1 MNHLFVLLT
10 ALLISMAI
18 IPLMIRLAPVLGM
31 IDQPDPRKVHVAPIP
46 RVGGIG
52 IVLGALISILL
63 WVPVSTA
70 IAFFIFGSAVLLI
83 FGTWDDCRELG
94 HYVKFIG
101 QFIAVI
107 GLVYFGDVWV
117 SLVPF
122 LDQPLPAYIG
132 KPFTVVAIVGMINA
146 INHSDGLD
154 GLAGG
159 ESMLSLGCI
168 AYLAHV
174 ADGTAVMMGA
184 LAVMGGVF
192 GFLRFNTH
200 PARVFMGDS
209 GSQFL
214 GFSLGTLTVMLTQQ
228 VNTGLSM
235 ALPALILGLPI
246 VDILAVFAQRA
257 YQGLNWFKATKNHIH
272 HRLLE
277 LGFDHY
283 QSVVIIYSIQ
293 AFFVLSALAMQYE
306 ADAVLLSLYLGVCA
320 LVFVLLVLCERTG
333 WRANQHG
340 SESRLS
346 MVVQSLKEHPIF
358 SKAPILFIKLSVPA
372 YFIIGS
378 LWVGNVPRDFGLT
391 AAVIAA
397 ILLVAM
403 IFDRIQSNA
412 YLVRIAIYGTG
423 AFLVYLVHKYALQ
436 MPEDFSEL
444 RWTYYV
450 TLALAVAIVVRYVRD
465 IEFRSTPM
473 DYLLVFLVIAS
484 GLFMRGASAESA
496 LGEVVIKGVIL
507 FYACEIIINHG
518 NRFWNRMLGVSVM
531 AAAGILGTKG
541 LLPHFW

>member
-1 MNHLFVLLT
+1 MNYLFVLLT
-10 ALLISMAI
+10 ALLVSMAI

-31 IDQPDPRKVHVAPIP
+31 IDQPDPRKVHAAPIP

-70 IAFFIFGSAVLLI
+70 IAYFIFGSAVLLI

-168 AYLAHV
+168 AYLAYV
-174 ADGTAVMMGA
+174 ADGFALMMVA
-184 LAVMGGVF
+184 LAVMGGAF

-214 GFSLGTLTVMLTQQ
+214 GFSLGTLAVMLTQQ
-228 VNTGLSM
+228 VNTNLSM
-235 ALPALILGLPI
+235 ALPVLILGLPI

-283 QSVVIIYSIQ
+283 QSVVVIYSIQ
-293 AFFVLSALAMQYE
+293 AFFVLSALSLQYE
-306 ADAVLLSLYLGVCA
+306 ADAILLSLYLGVCT
-320 LVFVLLVLCERTG
+320 LVFALLILGERTG
-333 WRANQHG
+333 WRANRHG
-340 SESRLS
+340 EKSRLS
-346 MVVQSLKEHPIF
+346 RIIHSLKVHPLF
-358 SKAPILFIKLSVPA
+358 SKGPILFIKLSVPA
-372 YFIIGS
+372 YFIVGS
-378 LWVGNVPRDFGLT
+378 LWVADVPRDFGLT
-391 AAVIAA
+391 AAAIAV

-412 YLVRIAIYGTG
+412 YLVRIAIYGTAG
-423 AFLVYLVHKYALQ
+423 FLVYLIHKYALQ
-436 MPEDFSEL
+436 SPDDFSEL
-444 RWTYYV
+444 RWAYFIV
-450 TLALAVAIVVRYVRD
+450 LGLAIAIAVRYVRD

-473 DYLLVFLVIAS
+473 DYLVVFLVVAS
-484 GLFMRGASAESA
+484 GLFMQGVSTESA

-507 FYACEIIINHG
+507 FYACEIIINRG
-518 NRFWNRMLGVSVM
+518 NKFWNRVLDISVM
-531 AAAGILGTKG
+531 AAAGILGSKG
-541 LLPHFW
+541 LLPHLW